1 MLVIQPKKFQEC
13 NITYI
18 PESLMHDS
26 VAVTKN
32 VTGDRKDVKNC
43 STDVITENLIEYCL
57 IIVIFRK
64 WKLFQN

>member
-32 VTGDRKDVKNC
+32 VTGDRKDVKNS
-43 STDVITENLIEYCL
+43 STDVMPELKI
-57 IIVIFRK
+57 
-64 WKLFQN
+64 W